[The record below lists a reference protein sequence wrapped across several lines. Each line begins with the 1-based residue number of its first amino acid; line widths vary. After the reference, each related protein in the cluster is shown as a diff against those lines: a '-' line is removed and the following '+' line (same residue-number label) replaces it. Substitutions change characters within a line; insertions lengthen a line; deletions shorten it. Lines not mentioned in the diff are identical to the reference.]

1 MISWVDTMQE
11 RKDNLAQVGI
21 GAMIVFIGT
30 LIAVT
35 SSAYVMIGQLEII
48 SQSTEKTIDVATNE
62 AHTQIIF
69 VGAWVDDIYDDYLFM
84 IEYQSLGEEVVT
96 DEIGF
101 VLWCEK
107 GDTVYRRTGYLGD
120 ELLSAPSET
129 TIWAIGE
136 DPDDGIPDRL
146 QSGERYFIIADGGVG
161 SGKTG
166 GETGGPNDV
175 CGPKDIFENGITAYY
190 SIYLP
195 NGGHTTQELKVTT
208 FDVGESVT

>member
-1 MISWVDTMQE
+1 
-11 RKDNLAQVGI
+11 
-21 GAMIVFIGT
+21 
-30 LIAVT
+30 
-35 SSAYVMIGQLEII
+35 MIGQLEII

-146 QSGERYFIIADGGVG
+146 QSGERVPGDCEQGGSLGARHRPRRGGVRRVN
-161 SGKTG
+161 
-166 GETGGPNDV
+166 PPARV
-175 CGPKDIFENGITAYY
+175 PR
-190 SIYLP
+190 
-195 NGGHTTQELKVTT
+195 
-208 FDVGESVT
+208 DVGVAFFIVRGLVKSLVELSSSIRHPEV

>member
-1 MISWVDTMQE
+1 MQE
-11 RKDNLAQVGI
+11 REDNLAQVGI

-35 SSAYVMIGQLEII
+35 SSAYVMIGQLEAI
-48 SQSTEKTIDVATNE
+48 SQSTEKTIAVATNE

-69 VGAWVDDIYDDYLFM
+69 VGAWVDDAYDDFLFM

-96 DEIGF
+96 DEVGF

-107 GDTVYRRTGYLGD
+107 DDTVYRRTGYLGD
-120 ELLSAPSET
+120 PLTSAPSQT

-136 DPDDGIPDRL
+136 DPHDGIPDRL
-146 QSGERYFIIADGGVG
+146 QSGKRYFIIADGGVG
-161 SGKTG
+161 SGMTG
-166 GETGGPNDV
+166 GETGGPNNV

-195 NGGHTTQELKVTT
+195 NGGHTTQELRMNV
-208 FDVGESVT
+208 FEVGESVT